1 MLLMTIPHLR
11 CGIACRSACGMTPC
25 PKPRIPARMSDLFP
39 PFEPERVESKRARF
53 KPIPFRL
60 IAPNVITLLALCL
73 GLTAMRLV
81 VEGKLETATI
91 CILIAAALDGVDG
104 RLARMLK
111 GTSRF
116 GAELDSLSD
125 FVNFGVATG
134 YVLWIFVLH
143 DLRSFGW
150 IIVLTLACA
159 MALRLARFN
168 VMIDDPNRPEWQKNF
183 FVGMPAPAGAITA
196 MLPLYLHFIGVPVQ
210 DYGAIPVGLYIL
222 FIAFLTISRIPCYA
236 GKTLGTRIPRD
247 RVLPIFV
254 AVVVV
259 AGLLFA
265 YPFEMLALIV
275 IAYLAL
281 IPLSAA
287 RYRKLDR
294 EHMAMMAEP
303 AVVLTEP
310 PVSDA

>member
-1 MLLMTIPHLR
+1 
-11 CGIACRSACGMTPC
+11 
-25 PKPRIPARMSDLFP
+25 MSDLFP
-39 PFEPERVESKRARF
+39 PFEPERVEPKRARF

-91 CILIAAALDGVDG
+91 CILVAAALDGVDG
-104 RLARMLK
+104 RLARLLK

-134 YVLWIFVLH
+134 YVLWVFVLH
-143 DLRSFGW
+143 DLKSFGW

-168 VMIDDPNRPEWQKNF
+168 VMIDDPDRPEWQKNF

-210 DYGAIPVGLYIL
+210 DYGAPFVGLYIL

-247 RVLPIFV
+247 QVLPIFV
-254 AVVVV
+254 AAVVV

-265 YPFEMLALIV
+265 YPFEVLALIV
-275 IAYLAL
+275 VAYLAL
-281 IPLSAA
+281 IPVGVA
-287 RYRKLDR
+287 RYRKLER
-294 EHMAMMAEP
+294 EHAAAVP
-303 AVVLTEP
+303 ASNPAGEP
-310 PVSDA
+310 PAAIDEVPPQA

>member
-1 MLLMTIPHLR
+1 
-11 CGIACRSACGMTPC
+11 
-25 PKPRIPARMSDLFP
+25 MSDLFP
-39 PFEPERVESKRARF
+39 PFEPERVESRRARF

-81 VEGKLETATI
+81 VEGKLDTATI

-143 DLRSFGW
+143 DLKSFGW

-168 VMIDDPNRPEWQKNF
+168 VMIDDPHRPEWQKNF

-210 DYGAIPVGLYIL
+210 DYGAVPVGLYIL

-265 YPFEMLALIV
+265 YPFEMLALVV

-281 IPLSAA
+281 IPLSVA
-287 RYRKLDR
+287 RYRKLER
-294 EHMAMMAEP
+294 EHAAAMAPQPE
-303 AVVLTEP
+303 T
-310 PVSDA
+310 PVETV

>member
-1 MLLMTIPHLR
+1 
-11 CGIACRSACGMTPC
+11 
-25 PKPRIPARMSDLFP
+25 MSDLFP

-60 IAPNVITLLALCL
+60 IAPNVVTLLALCL

-81 VEGKLETATI
+81 VEGKLEVATI
-91 CILIAAALDGVDG
+91 CILVAAALDGVDG
-104 RLARMLK
+104 RLARLLK

-150 IIVLTLACA
+150 IAVLTLACA

-168 VMIDDPNRPEWQKNF
+168 VMIDDPNRPEWQKDF

-196 MLPLYLHFIGVPVQ
+196 MLPLYLQFIGVPVQ
-210 DYGAIPVGLYIL
+210 EYGAPLVGLYIL

-236 GKTLGTRIPRD
+236 GKTLGARVPRD

-254 AVVVV
+254 AVVIV

-265 YPFEMLALIV
+265 YPFEMLTFIV
-275 IAYLAL
+275 VAYLGA
-281 IPLSAA
+281 IPLSVA
-287 RYRKLDR
+287 RYRRLER
-294 EHMAMMAEP
+294 EHAAAAAEP
-303 AVVLTEP
+303 APPAEEP
-310 PVSDA
+310 AGTA

>member
-1 MLLMTIPHLR
+1 
-11 CGIACRSACGMTPC
+11 
-25 PKPRIPARMSDLFP
+25 MSDLFP
-39 PFEPERVESKRARF
+39 PFEPERVETKRARF

-143 DLRSFGW
+143 DLKSFGW
-150 IIVLTLACA
+150 IAVLTLACA

-210 DYGAIPVGLYIL
+210 DYGAPFVGLYIL

-247 RVLPIFV
+247 QVLPIFV

-265 YPFEMLALIV
+265 YPFEMLTLIV
-275 IAYLAL
+275 VAYLGL
-281 IPLSAA
+281 IPVSVA
-287 RYRKLDR
+287 RYRKLERDY
-294 EHMAMMAEP
+294 AASQQPVAEA
-303 AVVLTEP
+303 AV
-310 PVSDA
+310 PVAVADEAGTAER

>member
-1 MLLMTIPHLR
+1 
-11 CGIACRSACGMTPC
+11 
-25 PKPRIPARMSDLFP
+25 MSDLFP

-53 KPIPFRL
+53 RPIPFRL

-81 VEGKLETATI
+81 VEGKLDTATY
-91 CILIAAALDGVDG
+91 CILAAALLDGVDG
-104 RLARMLK
+104 RLARFLK

-134 YVLWIFVLH
+134 YILWIFVLH

-150 IIVLTLACA
+150 IISLTLACA

-168 VMIDDPNRPEWQKNF
+168 VMIDDPDRPDWQKNF
-183 FVGMPAPAGAITA
+183 FVGMPAPAGAVTA
-196 MLPLYLHFIGVPVQ
+196 MLPLYLHFIGLPVQ
-210 DYGAIPVGLYIL
+210 EYGAVFVGAYIL

-236 GKTLGTRIPRD
+236 GKTLGTRVPREL
-247 RVLPIFV
+247 VLPIFV
-254 AVVVV
+254 AVVML
-259 AGLLFA
+259 AALLVA

-281 IPLSAA
+281 IPVSAA
-287 RYRKLDR
+287 RFRKLDR
-294 EHMAMMAEP
+294 EYNAAAAAAPEQDKAGAESP
-303 AVVLTEP
+303 AVIPDKPL
-310 PVSDA
+310 

>member
-1 MLLMTIPHLR
+1 
-11 CGIACRSACGMTPC
+11 
-25 PKPRIPARMSDLFP
+25 MSDLFP

-60 IAPNVITLLALCL
+60 IAPNVVTLLALCL
-73 GLTAMRLV
+73 GLTAMRMV
-81 VEGKLETATI
+81 VEGKLEIATV

-143 DLRSFGW
+143 DLKSFGW

-168 VMIDDPNRPEWQKNF
+168 VMIDDPNRPDWQKNF

-196 MLPLYLHFIGVPVQ
+196 MLPLYLQFIGLPVAE
-210 DYGAIPVGLYIL
+210 YGAPFVGLYIL

-236 GKTLGTRIPRD
+236 GKTLGTRVPRD
-247 RVLPIFV
+247 KVLPIFV

-275 IAYLAL
+275 VAYLAL
-281 IPLSAA
+281 LPLSVA
-287 RYRKLDR
+287 RYRKLER
-294 EHMAMMAEP
+294 QHAVEIAGP
-303 AVVLTEP
+303 AVAAEAPADGV
-310 PVSDA
+310 

>member
-1 MLLMTIPHLR
+1 
-11 CGIACRSACGMTPC
+11 
-25 PKPRIPARMSDLFP
+25 MSDLFP

-53 KPIPFRL
+53 TPIPFRL

-143 DLRSFGW
+143 DLKSFGW

-168 VMIDDPNRPEWQKNF
+168 VMIDDPHRPEWQKNF

-210 DYGAIPVGLYIL
+210 AYGAVPVGLYIL

-247 RVLPIFV
+247 KVLPIFV

-265 YPFEMLALIV
+265 YPFEMLALVV

-294 EHMAMMAEP
+294 EHAAASATAAPAETP
-303 AVVLTEP
+303 SPGA
-310 PVSDA
+310 

>member
-1 MLLMTIPHLR
+1 
-11 CGIACRSACGMTPC
+11 
-25 PKPRIPARMSDLFP
+25 MSDLFP

-60 IAPNVITLLALCL
+60 LAPNVITLLALCL

-104 RLARMLK
+104 RLARLLK

-143 DLRSFGW
+143 DLKSFGW

-168 VMIDDPNRPEWQKNF
+168 VMIDDPDRPDWQKDF

-196 MLPLYLHFIGVPVQ
+196 MLPVYLHIIGVPVQ
-210 DYGAIPVGLYIL
+210 EYGALFVGIYIL

-236 GKTLGTRIPRD
+236 GKTLGTRVPRD

-254 AVVVV
+254 AVVII

-265 YPFEMLALIV
+265 YTFEVLALV
-275 IAYLAL
+275 VLAYLAL
-281 IPLSAA
+281 IPVSVA
-287 RYRKLDR
+287 RYRKLER
-294 EHMAMMAEP
+294 EHNLSSP
-303 AVVLTEP
+303 AVAVAGETP
-310 PVSDA
+310 QDPV

>member
-1 MLLMTIPHLR
+1 
-11 CGIACRSACGMTPC
+11 
-25 PKPRIPARMSDLFP
+25 MSDLFP
-39 PFEPERVESKRARF
+39 PFEPERAESKRARF
-53 KPIPFRL
+53 KSIPFRL

-150 IIVLTLACA
+150 IVVLTLACA

-168 VMIDDPNRPEWQKNF
+168 VMIDDPDRPDWQKDF

-196 MLPLYLHFIGVPVQ
+196 MLPLYLHAIGVPVQ
-210 DYGAIPVGLYIL
+210 DYGAPFVGIYIL

-236 GKTLGTRIPRD
+236 GKTLGTRVPRD

-254 AVVVV
+254 AVVIV

-265 YPFEMLALIV
+265 YPFEVLTLVV

-281 IPLSAA
+281 IPVSVA
-287 RYRKLDR
+287 RYRRLER
-294 EHMAMMAEP
+294 EHEAAQAAPAPESEERPAET
-303 AVVLTEP
+303 L
-310 PVSDA
+310 

>member
-1 MLLMTIPHLR
+1 
-11 CGIACRSACGMTPC
+11 
-25 PKPRIPARMSDLFP
+25 MSDLFP
-39 PFEPERVESKRARF
+39 PFEPERIESKRARF

-60 IAPNVITLLALCL
+60 LAPNVVTLLALCL

-143 DLRSFGW
+143 DLKSFGW

-168 VMIDDPNRPEWQKNF
+168 VMIDDPNRPDWQKNF

-196 MLPLYLHFIGVPVQ
+196 MLPLYLQFIGVPVA
-210 DYGAIPVGLYIL
+210 DYGALPVGLYIL

-236 GKTLGTRIPRD
+236 GKTLGTRVPRD
-247 RVLPIFV
+247 KVLPIFV

-265 YPFEMLALIV
+265 YPFEVLALV
-275 IAYLAL
+275 VVAYLAL
-281 IPLSAA
+281 IPLSVA
-287 RYRKLDR
+287 RYRKLER
-294 EHMAMMAEP
+294 EHDAALAAP
-303 AVVLTEP
+303 AAAVEKP
-310 PVSDA
+310 ADAL

>member
-1 MLLMTIPHLR
+1 
-11 CGIACRSACGMTPC
+11 
-25 PKPRIPARMSDLFP
+25 MSDLFP

-60 IAPNVITLLALCL
+60 IAPNVVTLLALCL
-73 GLTAMRLV
+73 GLTAMRMV
-81 VEGKLETATI
+81 VEGKLEIATV

-143 DLRSFGW
+143 DLKSFGW

-168 VMIDDPNRPEWQKNF
+168 VMIDDPNRPDWQKNF

-196 MLPLYLHFIGVPVQ
+196 MLPLYLQFIGLPVAE
-210 DYGAIPVGLYIL
+210 YGAPFVGLYIL

-236 GKTLGTRIPRD
+236 GKTLGTRVPRD
-247 RVLPIFV
+247 KVLPIFV
-254 AVVVV
+254 AVVVA

-275 IAYLAL
+275 VAYLAL
-281 IPLSAA
+281 LPLSVA
-287 RYRKLDR
+287 RYRKLER
-294 EHMAMMAEP
+294 QHAAVLAGPVAAAEAP
-303 AVVLTEP
+303 AEGV
-310 PVSDA
+310 

>member
-1 MLLMTIPHLR
+1 
-11 CGIACRSACGMTPC
+11 
-25 PKPRIPARMSDLFP
+25 MSDLFP
-39 PFEPERVESKRARF
+39 PFEPERETRRGRF
-53 KPIPFRL
+53 KSIPFRL
-60 IAPNVITLLALCL
+60 IAPNLVTLLALCL

-168 VMIDDPNRPEWQKNF
+168 VMIDDPDRPDWQKNY

-196 MLPLYLHFIGVPVQ
+196 MLPLYLQFIGVPVSE
-210 DYGAIPVGLYIL
+210 YGAPFVGLYIL

-254 AVVVV
+254 AVVVA

-265 YPFEMLALIV
+265 YPFEMLSLVVA
-275 IAYLAL
+275 AYLAL
-281 IPLSAA
+281 IPVSVA
-287 RYRKLDR
+287 RYRKLERD
-294 EHMAMMAEP
+294 HAVANPLPPAAVAEP
-303 AVVLTEP
+303 PAE
-310 PVSDA
+310 SA

>member
-1 MLLMTIPHLR
+1 
-11 CGIACRSACGMTPC
+11 
-25 PKPRIPARMSDLFP
+25 MSDLFP
-39 PFEPERVESKRARF
+39 PFEPERVESRRARF

-168 VMIDDPNRPEWQKNF
+168 VMIDDPSRPEWQKNF

-210 DYGAIPVGLYIL
+210 DYGALPVGAYIL

-236 GKTLGTRIPRD
+236 GKTLGTRVPRD

-265 YPFEMLALIV
+265 YPFEMLAVVV

-281 IPLSAA
+281 IPLSVA
-287 RYRKLDR
+287 RYRRLER
-294 EHMAMMAEP
+294 EHAAAVAGPVEAPAES
-303 AVVLTEP
+303 A
-310 PVSDA
+310 

>member
-1 MLLMTIPHLR
+1 
-11 CGIACRSACGMTPC
+11 
-25 PKPRIPARMSDLFP
+25 MSDLFP

-60 IAPNVITLLALCL
+60 LAPNVITLLALCL
-73 GLTAMRLV
+73 GLTAMRLI

-91 CILIAAALDGVDG
+91 CILIAAALDGIDG
-104 RLARMLK
+104 RLARLLK

-143 DLRSFGW
+143 DLKSFGW

-168 VMIDDPNRPEWQKNF
+168 VMIDDPDRPDWQKDF

-196 MLPLYLHFIGVPVQ
+196 MLPVYLHIIGVPVQ
-210 DYGAIPVGLYIL
+210 EYGALPVGIYIL

-236 GKTLGTRIPRD
+236 GKTLGTRVPRTQ
-247 RVLPIFV
+247 VLPIFV
-254 AVVVV
+254 AVVIV

-265 YPFEMLALIV
+265 YTFEVLTVVV

-281 IPLSAA
+281 IPVSVV
-287 RYRKLDR
+287 RYRKLER
-294 EHMAMMAEP
+294 AHALPTPVAET
-303 AVVLTEP
+303 A
-310 PVSDA
+310 SDSQA

>member
-1 MLLMTIPHLR
+1 
-11 CGIACRSACGMTPC
+11 
-25 PKPRIPARMSDLFP
+25 MSDLFP
-39 PFEPERVESKRARF
+39 PFEPERIESKPARF

-60 IAPNVITLLALCL
+60 LAPNVVTLLALCL

-104 RLARMLK
+104 RLARLLK

-143 DLRSFGW
+143 DLKSFGW

-168 VMIDDPNRPEWQKNF
+168 VMIDDPNRPDWQKNF

-196 MLPLYLHFIGVPVQ
+196 MLPLYLQFIGVPVA
-210 DYGAIPVGLYIL
+210 DYGALPVGLYIL

-236 GKTLGTRIPRD
+236 GKTLGTRVPRD

-265 YPFEMLALIV
+265 YPFEVLALIV
-275 IAYLAL
+275 VAYIAL
-281 IPLSAA
+281 IPVSAA
-287 RYRKLDR
+287 RYRKLER
-294 EHMAMMAEP
+294 EHEAALAAQAERP
-303 AVVLTEP
+303 A
-310 PVSDA
+310 DAL

>member
-1 MLLMTIPHLR
+1 
-11 CGIACRSACGMTPC
+11 
-25 PKPRIPARMSDLFP
+25 MSDLFP

-53 KPIPFRL
+53 TPIPFRL

-143 DLRSFGW
+143 DLKSFGW

-168 VMIDDPNRPEWQKNF
+168 VMIDDPHRPEWQKNF

-210 DYGAIPVGLYIL
+210 AYGAVPVGLYIL

-247 RVLPIFV
+247 KVLPIFV

-265 YPFEMLALIV
+265 YPFEMLALVV

-281 IPLSAA
+281 IPLSVA

-294 EHMAMMAEP
+294 EHAAASATAAPAETP
-303 AVVLTEP
+303 SPGA
-310 PVSDA
+310 

>member
-1 MLLMTIPHLR
+1 
-11 CGIACRSACGMTPC
+11 
-25 PKPRIPARMSDLFP
+25 MSDFFP
-39 PFEPERVESKRARF
+39 PFEPERVEPRRARF

-81 VEGKLETATI
+81 VEGKFETATI

-104 RLARMLK
+104 RLARLLK

-134 YVLWIFVLH
+134 YVLWVFVLH
-143 DLRSFGW
+143 DLKSFGW
-150 IIVLTLACA
+150 IVVLTLACA

-196 MLPLYLHFIGVPVQ
+196 MLPLYLHFVGVPVQ
-210 DYGAIPVGLYIL
+210 DYGAPFVGLYIL

-247 RVLPIFV
+247 QVLPIFV

-275 IAYLAL
+275 VAYLAL
-281 IPLSAA
+281 IPVSAA
-287 RYRKLDR
+287 RYRKLERDY
-294 EHMAMMAEP
+294 AAVPVVPAPAEP
-303 AVVLTEP
+303 ASAPNVEP
-310 PVSDA
+310 PPGT

>member
-1 MLLMTIPHLR
+1 
-11 CGIACRSACGMTPC
+11 
-25 PKPRIPARMSDLFP
+25 MSDLFP

-53 KPIPFRL
+53 TPIPFRL

-143 DLRSFGW
+143 DLKSFGW

-168 VMIDDPNRPEWQKNF
+168 VMIDDPHRPEWQKNF

-210 DYGAIPVGLYIL
+210 DYGAVPVGLYIL

-247 RVLPIFV
+247 KVLPIFV

-265 YPFEMLALIV
+265 YPFEMLALVV

-294 EHMAMMAEP
+294 EHAAAGAAA
-303 AVVLTEP
+303 AVAAEP
-310 PVSDA
+310 PVTSV

>member
-1 MLLMTIPHLR
+1 
-11 CGIACRSACGMTPC
+11 
-25 PKPRIPARMSDLFP
+25 MSDLFP

-210 DYGAIPVGLYIL
+210 DYGAVPVGLYIL

-247 RVLPIFV
+247 KVLPIFV

-265 YPFEMLALIV
+265 YPFEMLALVV

-294 EHMAMMAEP
+294 EHMAAAAGP
-303 AVVLTEP
+303 ADTP
-310 PVSDA
+310 PPAA

>member
-1 MLLMTIPHLR
+1 
-11 CGIACRSACGMTPC
+11 
-25 PKPRIPARMSDLFP
+25 MSDLFP

-53 KPIPFRL
+53 TPIPFRL

-143 DLRSFGW
+143 DLKSFGW

-168 VMIDDPNRPEWQKNF
+168 VMIDDPHRPEWQKNF

-210 DYGAIPVGLYIL
+210 AYGAVPVGLYIL

-247 RVLPIFV
+247 KVLPIFV

-265 YPFEMLALIV
+265 YPFEMLALVV

-294 EHMAMMAEP
+294 EHAAASATAAP
-303 AVVLTEP
+303 ADTP
-310 PVSDA
+310 APGA

>member
-1 MLLMTIPHLR
+1 
-11 CGIACRSACGMTPC
+11 
-25 PKPRIPARMSDLFP
+25 MSDLFP

-60 IAPNVITLLALCL
+60 LAPNVITLLALCL
-73 GLTAMRLV
+73 GLTAMRLI

-91 CILIAAALDGVDG
+91 CILIAAALDGIDG
-104 RLARMLK
+104 RLARLLK

-143 DLRSFGW
+143 DLKSFGW

-168 VMIDDPNRPEWQKNF
+168 VMIDDPDRPDWQKDF

-196 MLPLYLHFIGVPVQ
+196 MLPVYLHLIGMPVQ
-210 DYGAIPVGLYIL
+210 EYGALPVGIYIL

-236 GKTLGTRIPRD
+236 GKTLGTRVPRTQ
-247 RVLPIFV
+247 VLPIFV
-254 AVVVV
+254 AVVIV

-265 YPFEMLALIV
+265 YTFEVLTVVV

-281 IPLSAA
+281 IPVSVV
-287 RYRKLDR
+287 RYRKLER
-294 EHMAMMAEP
+294 AHALPMPAAET
-303 AVVLTEP
+303 A
-310 PVSDA
+310 SDSQA

>member
-1 MLLMTIPHLR
+1 
-11 CGIACRSACGMTPC
+11 
-25 PKPRIPARMSDLFP
+25 MSDLFP

-60 IAPNVITLLALCL
+60 IAPNVVTLLALCL
-73 GLTAMRLV
+73 GLTAMRMV
-81 VEGKLETATI
+81 VEGKLEIATV

-143 DLRSFGW
+143 DLKSFGW

-168 VMIDDPNRPEWQKNF
+168 VMIDDPNRPDWQKNF

-196 MLPLYLHFIGVPVQ
+196 MLPLYLQFIGLPVAE
-210 DYGAIPVGLYIL
+210 YGAPFVGLYIL

-236 GKTLGTRIPRD
+236 GKTLGTRVPRD
-247 RVLPIFV
+247 KVLPIFV

-275 IAYLAL
+275 VAYLAL
-281 IPLSAA
+281 IPLSVA
-287 RYRKLDR
+287 RYRKLER
-294 EHMAMMAEP
+294 QHAAVLAGP
-303 AVVLTEP
+303 AVAAEAP
-310 PVSDA
+310 ADGA

>member
-1 MLLMTIPHLR
+1 
-11 CGIACRSACGMTPC
+11 
-25 PKPRIPARMSDLFP
+25 MSDLFP
-39 PFEPERVESKRARF
+39 PFEPERAESKRARF
-53 KPIPFRL
+53 RPIAFRL
-60 IAPNVITLLALCL
+60 LAPNVITLLALCL

-104 RLARMLK
+104 RLARLLK

-143 DLRSFGW
+143 DLKSFGW

-168 VMIDDPNRPEWQKNF
+168 VMIDDPDRPDWQKDF

-196 MLPLYLHFIGVPVQ
+196 MLPLYLHIIGVPVQ
-210 DYGAIPVGLYIL
+210 EYGALPVGIYIL

-236 GKTLGTRIPRD
+236 GKTLGTRVPRTQ
-247 RVLPIFV
+247 VLPIFV
-254 AVVVV
+254 AVVIV

-265 YPFEMLALIV
+265 YTFEVLTV
-275 IAYLAL
+275 VVVAYLAL
-281 IPLSAA
+281 IPVSVA
-287 RYRKLDR
+287 RYRRLER
-294 EHMAMMAEP
+294 AHALPAPAPAAE
-303 AVVLTEP
+303 A
-310 PVSDA
+310 VSDSQA

>member
-1 MLLMTIPHLR
+1 
-11 CGIACRSACGMTPC
+11 
-25 PKPRIPARMSDLFP
+25 MSDLFP

-60 IAPNVITLLALCL
+60 IAPNVVTLLALCL
-73 GLTAMRLV
+73 GLTAMRMV
-81 VEGKLETATI
+81 VEGKLEIATV

-143 DLRSFGW
+143 DLKSFGW

-168 VMIDDPNRPEWQKNF
+168 VMIDDPNRPDWQKNF

-196 MLPLYLHFIGVPVQ
+196 MLPLYLQFIGLPVAE
-210 DYGAIPVGLYIL
+210 YGAPFVGLYIL

-236 GKTLGTRIPRD
+236 GKTLGTRVPRD
-247 RVLPIFV
+247 KVLPIFV

-275 IAYLAL
+275 VAYLAL
-281 IPLSAA
+281 LPLSVA
-287 RYRKLDR
+287 RYRKLER
-294 EHMAMMAEP
+294 QHAAGIAGP
-303 AVVLTEP
+303 AVAADVP
-310 PVSDA
+310 ADGV

>member
-1 MLLMTIPHLR
+1 
-11 CGIACRSACGMTPC
+11 
-25 PKPRIPARMSDLFP
+25 MSDLFP
-39 PFEPERVESKRARF
+39 PFEPEHVESRRARF
-53 KPIPFRL
+53 RPIPFRL
-60 IAPNVITLLALCL
+60 IAPNLVTLLALCL

-81 VEGKLETATI
+81 VDGKLEMATV
-91 CILIAAALDGVDG
+91 CILVAAALDGVDG

-134 YVLWIFVLH
+134 FVLWIFVLH
-143 DLRSFGW
+143 DLKSVGW
-150 IIVLTLACA
+150 IVVLTLACA

-168 VMIDDPNRPEWQKNF
+168 VMIDDPNRPEWQKDF

-196 MLPLYLHFIGVPVQ
+196 MLPLYLQFVGVPVQ
-210 DYGAIPVGLYIL
+210 DYGAPVVALYIL

-236 GKTLGTRIPRD
+236 GKTIGARVPRD

-259 AGLLFA
+259 VALLFA
-265 YPFEMLALIV
+265 YPFEMLTFIV
-275 IAYLAL
+275 IAYLGA
-281 IPLSAA
+281 IPLSVA
-287 RYRKLDR
+287 RYRKLER
-294 EHMAMMAEP
+294 VHAASTTEPQPHPEEP
-303 AVVLTEP
+303 APTP
-310 PVSDA
+310 

>member
-1 MLLMTIPHLR
+1 
-11 CGIACRSACGMTPC
+11 
-25 PKPRIPARMSDLFP
+25 MSDLFP
-39 PFEPERVESKRARF
+39 PFEPERVEPRRARF

-81 VEGKLETATI
+81 VEGKLEMAVV

-104 RLARMLK
+104 RLARLLK

-134 YVLWIFVLH
+134 YVLWVFVLH
-143 DLRSFGW
+143 DLKSFGW
-150 IIVLTLACA
+150 IVVLTLACA

-183 FVGMPAPAGAITA
+183 FVGMPAPAGAITS
-196 MLPLYLHFIGVPVQ
+196 MLPLYLHFVGVPVQ
-210 DYGAIPVGLYIL
+210 DYGAPFVGLYIL

-247 RVLPIFV
+247 QVLPIFV

-275 IAYLAL
+275 VAYLAL
-281 IPLSAA
+281 IPVSVA
-287 RYRKLDR
+287 RYRKLER
-294 EHMAMMAEP
+294 EYAAVSVVPAPAEP
-303 AVVLTEP
+303 ASAPAEP
-310 PVSDA
+310 PPGA

>member
-1 MLLMTIPHLR
+1 
-11 CGIACRSACGMTPC
+11 
-25 PKPRIPARMSDLFP
+25 MSDLFP
-39 PFEPERVESKRARF
+39 PFEPERVEPRRARF
-53 KPIPFRL
+53 KAIPFRL
-60 IAPNVITLLALCL
+60 IAPNLVTLLALCL

-81 VEGKLETATI
+81 VEGKLETATV

-143 DLRSFGW
+143 DLKSFGW

-196 MLPLYLHFIGVPVQ
+196 MLPLYLQFIGVPVQ
-210 DYGAIPVGLYIL
+210 DYGAPFVGLYIL

-236 GKTLGTRIPRD
+236 GKTLGTRVPRD
-247 RVLPIFV
+247 KVLPIFV

-265 YPFEMLALIV
+265 YPFEMLTLV
-275 IAYLAL
+275 VVSYLAL
-281 IPLSAA
+281 IPVSVA
-287 RYRKLDR
+287 RYRALER
-294 EHMAMMAEP
+294 AHPLQAPAQEP
-303 AVVLTEP
+303 VVQDAPVEP
-310 PVSDA
+310 SV

>member
-1 MLLMTIPHLR
+1 
-11 CGIACRSACGMTPC
+11 
-25 PKPRIPARMSDLFP
+25 MSDLFP

-143 DLRSFGW
+143 DLKSFGW

-168 VMIDDPNRPEWQKNF
+168 VMIDDPHRPEWQKNF

-210 DYGAIPVGLYIL
+210 DYGAVPVGLYIL

-247 RVLPIFV
+247 KVLPIFV

-265 YPFEMLALIV
+265 YPFEMLALVV

-294 EHMAMMAEP
+294 EQAAAGAAA
-303 AVVLTEP
+303 AVAAEP
-310 PVSDA
+310 PVTSI

>member
-1 MLLMTIPHLR
+1 
-11 CGIACRSACGMTPC
+11 
-25 PKPRIPARMSDLFP
+25 MSDLFP

-60 IAPNVITLLALCL
+60 IAPNVVTLLALCL
-73 GLTAMRLV
+73 GLTAMRMV
-81 VEGKLETATI
+81 VEGKLEIATV

-168 VMIDDPNRPEWQKNF
+168 VMIDDPNRPDWQKNF

-196 MLPLYLHFIGVPVQ
+196 MLPLYLQFIGLPVA
-210 DYGAIPVGLYIL
+210 DYGAPFVGLYIL

-236 GKTLGTRIPRD
+236 GKTLGTRVPRD
-247 RVLPIFV
+247 KVLPIFV

-275 IAYLAL
+275 VAYLAL
-281 IPLSAA
+281 IPLSVA
-287 RYRKLDR
+287 RYRKLER
-294 EHMAMMAEP
+294 QHAAGIAGP
-303 AVVLTEP
+303 AVATEAP
-310 PVSDA
+310 ADGV

>member
-1 MLLMTIPHLR
+1 
-11 CGIACRSACGMTPC
+11 
-25 PKPRIPARMSDLFP
+25 MSDLFP
-39 PFEPERVESKRARF
+39 PFEPERAESKRARF

-91 CILIAAALDGVDG
+91 CILVAAALDGVDG

-168 VMIDDPNRPEWQKNF
+168 VMIDDPDRPEWQKNF

-196 MLPLYLHFIGVPVQ
+196 MLPLYLNFIGVPVQ
-210 DYGAIPVGLYIL
+210 DYGAVPVGLYIL

-236 GKTLGTRIPRD
+236 GKTLGTRVPRD

-265 YPFEMLALIV
+265 YPFEVLALVV

-281 IPLSAA
+281 IPVSAA

-294 EHMAMMAEP
+294 EHEAALAGPTASAEP
-303 AVVLTEP
+303 PAG
-310 PVSDA
+310 SAG